1 MRPGRDIPYLPR
13 LIVSAAF
20 LVASVFGSA
29 VFADD
34 QVRFQRS
41 NHLVSDLDQA
51 FRVYRDVL
59 GLKLEAVRA
68 LPRGGYAYDL
78 FQVPATATL
87 RFAVFSSPS
96 QKNILA
102 LTEVKEAGELTL
114 QEPFR
119 FPRVAI
125 VIESPDFD
133 NVINRAM
140 GEGLMLFDENAFVA
154 SDGRRGRQR
163 GFHDHDG
170 NLIVVYKISAETD
183 K

>member
-1 MRPGRDIPYLPR
+1 MLPCRDIPWVR
-13 LIVSAAF
+13 RFVGSAAF
-20 LVASVFGSA
+20 LIASLFTFQVS
-29 VFADD
+29 ADD

-59 GLKLEAVRA
+59 GLKPEAVRT

-78 FQVPATATL
+78 FQIPATATL

-96 QKNILA
+96 QDNILA
-102 LTEVKEAGELTL
+102 LTEVKGVDAQEH

-125 VIESPDFD
+125 VLESPDFD
-133 NVINRAM
+133 SVITRAV
-140 GEGLMLFDENAFVA
+140 GEGLTLFDENAFVT
-154 SDGRRGRQR
+154 SDGLPGRQR

-170 NLIVVYKISAETD
+170 NLIVIYKISEETD

>member
-1 MRPGRDIPYLPR
+1 MRFGRDITGAWCL
-13 LIVSAAF
+13 VVGVAF
-20 LVASVFGSA
+20 LTACLFTSTA
-29 VFADD
+29 YADD

-59 GLKLEAVRA
+59 GLNLEAVRT
-68 LPRGGYAYDL
+68 LPLGGYAYDL
-78 FQVPATATL
+78 FQIPATAAL

-102 LTEVKEAGELTL
+102 LTEVRGVDGLDHHEH
-114 QEPFR
+114 FR

-125 VIESPDFD
+125 VLESPEFD
-133 NVINRAM
+133 TVIRRAE
-140 GEGLMLFDENAFVA
+140 GEGLMLFDENAFTT
-154 SDGRRGRQR
+154 SDGRPGRQR

-170 NLIVVYKISAETD
+170 NLIVVYKISEETD

>member
-1 MRPGRDIPYLPR
+1 MQFGRDIPR
-13 LIVSAAF
+13 LRH
-20 LVASVFGSA
+20 LVASAIFLAASLCTPQ

-34 QVRFQRS
+34 QMRFQRS
-41 NHLVSDLDQA
+41 NHLVSDLDRSL
-51 FRVYRDVL
+51 RVYRDVL
-59 GLKLEAVRA
+59 GLKLEAVRT

-78 FQVPATATL
+78 FQIPATATL

-102 LTEVKEAGELTL
+102 LTEVKEAGELPH

-125 VIESPDFD
+125 VLESPDFD
-133 NVINRAM
+133 HVIRRAEV
-140 GEGLMLFDENAFVA
+140 EGLTLFDENAFA
-154 SDGRRGRQR
+154 TSDGRPGRQR